1 MNGMDDR
8 PRPAHDEYSPVD
20 TAPAPTVG
28 QVLART
34 MPAAAVLV
42 VAMPVALWWLLDTS
56 SGALRTPWWPALL
69 LGLLALFHVLARLA
83 RTPRPTGLPPVSA
96 ERVRNALDSAA
107 RTGAV
112 PSEPRVCAAA
122 GATACQRIEAAAYAV
137 AATTGVL
144 VASLLVPQ
152 PAWTVFA
159 VFAGIL
165 AAIHL
170 LRARHPWAYL
180 RAVHHDDHTN

>member
-1 MNGMDDR
+1 MDDR
-8 PRPAHDEYSPVD
+8 PRPALEESSPVD
-20 TAPAPTVG
+20 TAPVPTVG
-28 QVLART
+28 QVVVGT
-34 MPAAAVLV
+34 VPAAAILV

-56 SGALRTPWWPALL
+56 SGELRTPWWPALL
-69 LGLLALFHVLARLA
+69 LGLLVLFHLLARLA
-83 RTPRPTGLPPVSA
+83 RPPPRPTGLPPVSA
-96 ERVRNALDSAA
+96 ERVRNTLDSAA

-112 PSEPRVCAAA
+112 PSEPPVRAAA
-122 GATACQRIEAAAYAV
+122 GVTACQRVEAAAYAV

-159 VFAGIL
+159 VVAGIL
-165 AAIHL
+165 AVIHV

>member
-1 MNGMDDR
+1 MDDR
-8 PRPAHDEYSPVD
+8 PRPAPDESSPVD

-28 QVLART
+28 QVVART
-34 MPAAAVLV
+34 VPAAAVLV

-69 LGLLALFHVLARLA
+69 LALLALFHLLARLA
-83 RTPRPTGLPPVSA
+83 HTPRPTDLPPTSA
-96 ERVRNALDSAA
+96 ERVHNALIAA
-107 RTGAV
+107 TRTGAV
-112 PSEPRVCAAA
+112 PSESRVRATA
-122 GATACQRIEAAAYAV
+122 GVIACQRVEAAVYAV

-159 VFAGIL
+159 VFAVFAGIL
-165 AAIHL
+165 AVIHT
-170 LRARHPWAYL
+170 LRARRPWAYL
-180 RAVHHDDHTN
+180 HALHHDDHAN

>member
-1 MNGMDDR
+1 MDDR
-8 PRPAHDEYSPVD
+8 PRPAPEESSQID
-20 TAPAPTVG
+20 TTPAPTIG
-28 QVLART
+28 RVLART
-34 MPAAAVLV
+34 VPAAAVLV

-56 SGALRTPWWPALL
+56 SGKLRTPWWPALL
-69 LGLLALFHVLARLA
+69 LGLLALFHLLARLA
-83 RTPRPTGLPPVSA
+83 RAPRPTGLPSVSA
-96 ERVRNALDSAA
+96 ERLRNALVSAA

-112 PSEPRVCAAA
+112 PSEPQVRAAA

-137 AATTGVL
+137 AATTGVM

-165 AAIHL
+165 AVIHV
-170 LRARHPWAYL
+170 LRARHPWSYL
-180 RAVHHDDHTN
+180 RALHHDDHAN

>member
-1 MNGMDDR
+1 MDDR
-8 PRPAHDEYSPVD
+8 PRSALEESSSVD
-20 TAPAPTVG
+20 TAPVPTVG
-28 QVLART
+28 QVVVGT
-34 MPAAAVLV
+34 VPAAAVLV

-56 SGALRTPWWPALL
+56 TGELRTPWWPALL
-69 LGLLALFHVLARLA
+69 LGLLVLFHLLARLA
-83 RTPRPTGLPPVSA
+83 RPPPRPTGLPPVSA
-96 ERVRNALDSAA
+96 ERVRNTLDSAA

-112 PSEPRVCAAA
+112 PSEPPVRAAA

-159 VFAGIL
+159 VVAGIL
-165 AAIHL
+165 AVIHV

>member
-1 MNGMDDR
+1 MNSMDDR
-8 PRPAHDEYSPVD
+8 PRPAHDESSQID

-34 MPAAAVLV
+34 VPAAAILVL
-42 VAMPVALWWLLDTS
+42 AMPVALRWLLDTS
-56 SGALRTPWWPALL
+56 TGALRTPWWPALL
-69 LGLLALFHVLARLA
+69 LGLLALFHLLARLA
-83 RTPRPTGLPPVSA
+83 RAPRPTGLPPVSA
-96 ERVRNALDSAA
+96 ERVRNTLDSAA

-112 PSEPRVCAAA
+112 PSEPPVRAAA

-159 VFAGIL
+159 VVAGIL
-165 AAIHL
+165 AVIHV

-180 RAVHHDDHTN
+180 RAVHHDDHAN